1 METTHISIS
10 RLVDK
15 EDVMVTIHNGILAGY
30 KRSEIMPFAA
40 TWMEMII
47 LSEVRERKKPFDITY
62 IRNLKYNANKSIYET
77 ETDSQN
83 FWICP
88 QKQRQQK

>member
-1 METTHISIS
+1 MFIN
-10 RLVDK
+10 RGMDK
-15 EDVMVTIHNGILAGY
+15 EDVVHMYSGILAGY

-47 LSEVRERKKPFDITY
+47 LSEVRDRKKPFYITY

-77 ETDSQN
+77 DSQN

>member
-15 EDVMVTIHNGILAGY
+15 EDEMVNTHSGILAGY

-47 LSEVRERKKPFDITY
+47 LSEVRERKKPFYITY

-77 ETDSQN
+77 DSQN